1 MWNARLDE
9 SEAGLEIARKKKTN
23 NNLTQADNS
32 TVMAKNEEKLKS
44 LLMSMKEDSEKLT
57 WNSILKKRKR
67 N

>member
-1 MWNARLDE
+1 MPGWMNQKLDLKLP
-9 SEAGLEIARKKKTN
+9 GKKKTN